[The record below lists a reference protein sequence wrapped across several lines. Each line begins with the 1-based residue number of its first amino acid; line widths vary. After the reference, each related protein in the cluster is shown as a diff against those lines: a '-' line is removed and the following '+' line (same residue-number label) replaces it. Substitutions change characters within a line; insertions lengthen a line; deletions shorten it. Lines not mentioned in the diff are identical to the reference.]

1 MTYEEERLA
10 LKVETLLDEIDQ
22 LKHALR
28 EVEFKLEDRSTL
40 PFNLLYKIYG
50 IDCELV
56 INYKDIHFPYKLYR
70 WKNKTLSETLEFD
83 NLNNFWIY
91 WTSERNSSSIIT
103 EKEVFEIIEGW
114 VE

>member
-22 LKHALR
+22 LKDELR
-28 EVEFKLEDRSTL
+28 ELEFKLEDRSTL

-83 NLNNFWIY
+83 KKEKLWWH
-91 WTSERNSSSIIT
+91 WTSEKNSSSVVT
-103 EKEVFEIIEGW
+103 EQQVFEIIEGW
-114 VE
+114 VD

>member
-10 LKVETLLDEIDQ
+10 LKVETLLDQIDQ
-22 LKHALR
+22 LEHKKR
-28 EVEFKLEDRSTL
+28 ELEFKLEDRSTL

-56 INYKDIHFPYKLYR
+56 INYKDNHFPYKLYK
-70 WKNKTLSETLEFD
+70 WKNKTLSETLEFSKKEKA
-83 NLNNFWIY
+83 WWH
-91 WTSERNSSSIIT
+91 WTSEKNSSSVVT
-103 EKEVFEIIEGW
+103 EIEVFKIIKRW